1 MEPVWFVLVAV
12 MIIAY
17 VVLDGFDLGAGVLH
31 LLIARTEEERRTVI
45 RTIGPVW
52 DGNEVWLIAGAG
64 TLYFAFPLL
73 YASAFSG
80 FYLPLNMVL
89 WLLVLRGI
97 GIEFRMHIE
106 NHVWRSLFDGFFA
119 ISSALL
125 AIFFGAALGNVVRGV
140 PLGADH
146 FFFEPLWTNFRTG
159 ADTGILDWYT
169 CGAAILALV
178 ALVVH
183 GALYVALKTEGAV
196 NQKSRKLARR
206 LQPLLIVLTTVGVPI
221 TAVVRPRTMH
231 NFSEYPL
238 AYVIPL
244 AVAVSLAA
252 MWTFER
258 QAREKVAFLSSC
270 AYIVAML
277 AGVAVALYPSL
288 LPSSGDPARDITI
301 YNAATGEYALRVGLI
316 WWALG
321 MGLAFGYFVFVY
333 RMFRGKVG
341 WKRSMDTEESDA
353 AQPEPDIHPKLWGF
367 SQRFCQLEVVLAH
380 RLYLRRRRPDA
391 AKL

>member
-1 MEPVWFVLVAV
+1 MAMLRDLSKRPIHLFVINSAGGRRARHVRLSRCQDGARPIILDREVSLAAPVWFVLVAV

-45 RTIGPVW
+45 RTIGSVW
-52 DGNEVWLIAGAG
+52 DGNEVWLIAGGG

-73 YASAFSG
+73 YASSFSG
-80 FYLPLNMVL
+80 FYLPLNIVL

-169 CGAAILALV
+169 CGAAVLALV

-196 NQKSRKLARR
+196 
-206 LQPLLIVLTTVGVPI
+206 
-221 TAVVRPRTMH
+221 
-231 NFSEYPL
+231 
-238 AYVIPL
+238 
-244 AVAVSLAA
+244 
-252 MWTFER
+252 
-258 QAREKVAFLSSC
+258 
-270 AYIVAML
+270 
-277 AGVAVALYPSL
+277 
-288 LPSSGDPARDITI
+288 
-301 YNAATGEYALRVGLI
+301 
-316 WWALG
+316 
-321 MGLAFGYFVFVY
+321 
-333 RMFRGKVG
+333 
-341 WKRSMDTEESDA
+341 
-353 AQPEPDIHPKLWGF
+353 
-367 SQRFCQLEVVLAH
+367 
-380 RLYLRRRRPDA
+380 
-391 AKL
+391 